1 MVISLLLQSLPD
13 LDRHEQFQK
22 FSFPTTLWLTWS
34 MPSSVC
40 HFTRST
46 PFERPVGFEGTLKQF
61 MTSFFDR
68 VYVAIY
74 LSSLSAMIVN
84 IFLAISYDLKY
95 SVWKSI
101 RKALLLMPTVCKP
114 RNTTQARPLTSK
126 RTLSKKNEGK
136 RSRVF
141 HEKTIFDRPCWK
153 ICRVFTDLFNCNA
166 HFNEK
171 RRNILHE
178 PSECEG

>member
-68 VYVAIY
+68 VYVAIH

-95 SVWKSI
+95 SVWKASE
-101 RKALLLMPTVCKP
+101 KP
-114 RNTTQARPLTSK
+114 YCWCPLSANLE
-126 RTLSKKNEGK
+126 TLRRLDRWQVNE
-136 RSRVF
+136 RSRRRMKVSV
-141 HEKTIFDRPCWK
+141 
-153 ICRVFTDLFNCNA
+153 RVFFTKKQFLIDRVEKFVAFSPIYFNCNA
-166 HFNEK
+166 HFNEE

>member
-1 MVISLLLQSLPD
+1 MVISLLLQLLPD
-13 LDRHEQFQK
+13 LDRHEQVQK
-22 FSFPTTLWLTWS
+22 FPFPTTLWLTWS

-68 VYVAIY
+68 VYVAIH

-126 RTLSKKNEGK
+126 RTLSKKNESK
-136 RSRVF
+136 RSREWCHQIQEGDVAL
-141 HEKTIFDRPCWK
+141 ETRPFWQG
-153 ICRVFTDLFNCNA
+153 ILQQDQNA
-166 HFNEK
+166 S
-171 RRNILHE
+171 R
-178 PSECEG
+178 S